1 MKPLIAMIAVLFIA
15 CAPLQAQVHKDTTHK
30 EHHSTE
36 TKAPGYEIPSSLQAE
51 HKELHETLV
60 KYTKLTGKTGAAAKE
75 VARVLHPHFEKEE
88 RYALPQL
95 GLLPALA
102 KGQATADMREAVAM
116 GDRLKQ
122 EFDEMLSEHKQI
134 VVSLDKLQKAAK
146 EERRPEV
153 VRFTE
158 SLKLHAKTEEE
169 VLYPAAI
176 LVGEYLKLKLHH

>member
-1 MKPLIAMIAVLFIA
+1 MKPLLLWTVVLFLA
-15 CAPLQAQVHKDTTHK
+15 YHPLQAQVHKDSTHK
-30 EHHSTE
+30 EQVKHTA
-36 TKAPGYEIPSSLQAE
+36 TPYEIPSSLKAE

-75 VARVLHPHFEKEE
+75 LARVLHPHFEKEE
-88 RYALPQL
+88 QYALPQL

-102 KGQATADMREAVAM
+102 KGQTSGDMRGVVAM
-116 GDRLKQ
+116 SDKLK
-122 EFDEMLSEHKQI
+122 EDFDEMLSEHKQI
-134 VVSLDKLQKAAK
+134 VVALDKLQKAAK

-169 VLYPAAI
+169 VLYPTAI
-176 LVGEYLKLKLHH
+176 LIGEYLKLKLNH